1 MYEELFIQLCNENNL
16 YEAKKLYN
24 NDLDINFDELFLSMC
39 KKGNL
44 IIIEWLIELNENN
57 NLILEINNIESNE
70 DSIYQIESPYE
81 SNSIHTS
88 IYTIKY
94 LSFRIACI
102 QGHLEVVKI
111 IYNLYIIHN
120 IHNEWINIIFNECCN
135 FGQFHIILWLYSNF
149 HIDLEYENDESI
161 TPFANVCLNGHLEI
175 AQWLYSIDQN
185 VLNINTFYSNEYNIN
200 NDLKLCKNYSDNFVL
215 SCESGNLK
223 IPQWLLKI
231 SPNINIH
238 RFNDYAFYRVCNLGH
253 IEVAQWLYN
262 IDKNIDFKYNEEF
275 TNKNENFFSLVCS
288 NGYLNLA
295 IWIFSIDNDIIN
307 DLDITLIFQ
316 KSCKDGY
323 LELSKWLLETFN
335 SINLS
340 NINNIFFLTA
350 INGHIEILQWLYN
363 LNIEINVSKSHL
375 IFNVCLNGYL
385 NIAQWLYE
393 INNNILNI
401 EIISVN
407 ILIKKLCSKGN
418 LEIIKWLY
426 EKKSISYDILD
437 TCFYEACIN
446 DHFETAKWLKNIENN
461 NIIVYE
467 KLFILVCQNCS
478 IEIAQW
484 LYNINPLLNLRYNN
498 DEAIKFA
505 YNKCNYSIVMWLS
518 TLLPEVYEFEMK
530 RGKVIKYF
538 IILNLL
544 VEKEKKCVE
553 KNEECSICK
562 LKLSDIITNCNHQY
576 CYICLN
582 EWYNK
587 SNDFNCPLC
596 RIYIEKIYNIE
607 K

>member
-1 MYEELFIQLCNENNL
+1 MYEDLFFQSCNENNL
-16 YEAKKLYN
+16 NEAKNLYHN
-24 NDLDINFDELFLSMC
+24 ELDINFDELFLRMC

-57 NLILEINNIESNE
+57 NLTLEIDHIES
-70 DSIYQIESPYE
+70 SGE
-81 SNSIHTS
+81 SNSNQPCNF
-88 IYTIKY
+88 TIKY

-102 QGHLEVVKI
+102 HGHLEVVKT
-111 IYNLYIIHN
+111 IYKLYIIHN
-120 IHNEWINIIFNECCN
+120 IQNEWINMIFNECCN
-135 FGQFHIILWLYSNF
+135 FGQFHIISWLYSNF

-161 TPFANVCLNGHLEI
+161 TPFANACLNGHLEI
-175 AQWLYSIDQN
+175 AQWLYTIDQN
-185 VLNINTFYSNEYNIN
+185 VFYTNEY
-200 NDLKLCKNYSDNFVL
+200 YSDNFVL

-223 IPQWLLKI
+223 IPQWLFEI
-231 SPNINIH
+231 NPNINIH

-253 IEVAQWLYN
+253 LEIAQWLYN

-295 IWIFSIDNDIIN
+295 IWIFSIDNDVIN
-307 DLDITLIFQ
+307 DLDMSLIFE

-335 SINLS
+335 YIDLN
-340 NINNIFFLTA
+340 NINNTFFLTA
-350 INGHIEILQWLYN
+350 INGHIEILKWLYN
-363 LNIEINVSKSHL
+363 IKIINNFIINNEILIINVC
-375 IFNVCLNGYL
+375 FNGYL
-385 NIAQWLYE
+385 NVIQWLYE

-401 EIISVN
+401 EIIRVN
-407 ILIKKLCSKGN
+407 IVIIDSCSKGN
-418 LEIIKWLY
+418 LEMIKWLY
-426 EKKSISYDILD
+426 EKKSLSNDILNI
-437 TCFYEACIN
+437 CFYEACIN

-467 KLFILVCQNCS
+467 KLFILVCENCS
-478 IEIAQW
+478 IEMAQM

-498 DEAIKFA
+498 DEAIKLA
-505 YNKCNYSIVMWLS
+505 YLKCNYSVVKWLS
-518 TLLPEVYEFEMK
+518 NLLPEVYEFEMK
-530 RGKVIKYF
+530 KGKVIKYN

-544 VEKEKKCVE
+544 AEKEKKCVE
-553 KNEECSICK
+553 KNEECSICN

-587 SNDFNCPLC
+587 SLDFNCPLC